1 MVTLSSAEAEY
12 VALSQTAQETRW
24 VAGLTTFVGDWNTGA
39 SPWTP
44 RRSPLIIHCDNEAAK
59 AVSEL
64 ELDTKRSRHID
75 IRYHYVRE
83 KVQEGVLSI
92 KWVRTKDMVADI
104 LTKPLD
110 QQTIEHL
117 WKLGGGV

>member
-1 MVTLSSAEAEY
+1 MKLGKKNAIYTHS
-12 VALSQTAQETRW
+12 
-24 VAGLTTFVGDWNTGA
+24 
-39 SPWTP
+39 
-44 RRSPLIIHCDNEAAK
+44 
-59 AVSEL
+59 
-64 ELDTKRSRHID
+64 
-75 IRYHYVRE
+75 
-83 KVQEGVLSI
+83 GV